1 MLERWLFIFLLIVFA
16 GCSKNPEEVNIYSIP
31 DEFKID
37 LHQAVSI
44 EGTYPAFQVSTL
56 DSRTCNNDRIIVTI
70 SKVGSGVKI
79 DIIDIDQ
86 ALTCNNESG
95 RITTDVYA
103 ILDPGVYT
111 ISVSLKDQVSNEG
124 FITVTDELF
133 KLNLGTDHG
142 IELGKT
148 NILKIPDGLIWGYN
162 ISTPGISSIGNSLLD
177 RLNPYMRTVD
187 QLASGDYGLFTVENK
202 DSYTINTGNHQN
214 IDHQFLMEINTSI
227 SEIKEIVRQFR
238 EENPDSE
245 FKVYTSRGIIN

>member
-1 MLERWLFIFLLIVFA
+1 MLVTIA

-56 DSRTCNNDRIIVTI
+56 DSRSCNNDRIIVTI
-70 SKVGSGVKI
+70 SKVGSRVEI

-95 RITTDVYA
+95 KITTDVYA
-103 ILDPGVYT
+103 VLEPGVYT
-111 ISVSLKDQVSNEG
+111 LSVSLKDQVSNEG

-162 ISTPGISSIGNSLLD
+162 IATLGVSSIGNSLLD
-177 RLNPYMRTVD
+177 RLSPYMKSINK
-187 QLASGDYGLFTVENK
+187 LSSGDYGLFTVENEE
-202 DSYTINTGNHQN
+202 SYIINTSNNQN
-214 IDHQFLMEINTSI
+214 IDHQFLMELNTSI
-227 SEIKEIVRQFR
+227 SDIKEIVRQFKN
-238 EENPDSE
+238 ENPNSE